1 MPYTG
6 SNSQTDLKKDKTPIL
21 LDYCS
26 HGMTSSLKPFYTKAK
41 KIHWLLSSYVQINPG
56 EIN

>member
-21 LDYCS
+21 LDHCS

-41 KIHWLLSSYVQINPG
+41 NIHWLLSMCRSILVR
-56 EIN
+56 